1 MCWEEGPTNSQFVLQ
16 IIDFTA
22 RTGDLA
28 IIKWYVVNFTSTII
42 CDRLIYDRT
51 GKSSTHQGYFLFHF
65 RGCHRLG
72 SSLFFNGPMYFNCGI
87 MVWTLKSFCGLG
99 HSAQPRLRRTWVT
112 LLGHRS
118 NSQHQDHHNLGRL
131 HPWTFTGGKS
141 HLQSVSTISGQTI
154 FVDPLFL
161 GWWLF
166 SFVGLV
172 PNAANYTQG
181 PPTAWC
187 PWCCQLQTACQQI
200 PILMDQPV
208 FCS

>member
-1 MCWEEGPTNSQFVLQ
+1 
-16 IIDFTA
+16 
-22 RTGDLA
+22 
-28 IIKWYVVNFTSTII
+28 
-42 CDRLIYDRT
+42 
-51 GKSSTHQGYFLFHF
+51 
-65 RGCHRLG
+65 
-72 SSLFFNGPMYFNCGI
+72 

-200 PILMDQPV
+200 PILMDQPFFLQLGLLGMLEWDLRPTIWLQLAMPLWLGKPSTSSLRNSLTLLPCLAKFPKNANV
-208 FCS
+208 MGKSIFRLHKGREGCHAFPCQSHAWGNFRGR